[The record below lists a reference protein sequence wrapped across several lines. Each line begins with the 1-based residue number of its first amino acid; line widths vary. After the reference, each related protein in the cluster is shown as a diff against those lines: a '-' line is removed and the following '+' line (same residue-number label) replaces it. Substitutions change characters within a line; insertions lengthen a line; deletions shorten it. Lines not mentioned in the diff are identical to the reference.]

1 MLDHGAAVKIANREI
16 SKLKRPFLV
25 AEAGDGHQGQPELA
39 LQMARIAVESGADA
53 LTFQEI
59 DEKFLYTD
67 LGSLPVPHQEC
78 VGWECLEECR
88 EVAKAAD
95 LCFSVCVTDSSSLK
109 RAIDVGIDFIK
120 IVSYDLTFIP
130 FLEECGQSG
139 LPIFMSTGA
148 SLFDEVERAIEA
160 LDASDRLVLYHTD
173 CGYPTADDNV
183 GLNRMLRLRERFGL
197 PAGYCD
203 HTDHGLSC
211 IAASALGAAV
221 IEKHFTVDRSIG
233 GSDHMVA
240 FDPEQITQ
248 LFTDIK
254 RIAVILG
261 DGNDQIHPADLYR
274 RDNLRRSVALR
285 RAVSEGEKIR
295 EDLLTMLRPSG
306 GLAWAERRS
315 VVGKV
320 ACRDLPF
327 RHQIT
332 LDDVV

>member
-1 MLDHGAAVKIANREI
+1 MFKHGAAVRIADHEI
-16 SKLKRPFLV
+16 STLKRPFLV
-25 AEAGDGHQGQPELA
+25 AEAGSGHQGEPELA
-39 LQMARIAVESGADA
+39 LQLVRIAIESGADA

-59 DEKFLYTD
+59 DEECLYTD
-67 LGSLPVPHQEC
+67 LPSLPVPRQER
-78 VGWECLEECR
+78 VGWECLRECR
-88 EVAKAAD
+88 EVAKEAG
-95 LCFSVCVTDSSSLK
+95 LCFSVCVTDSSSLEC
-109 RAIDVGIDFIK
+109 AIDVGIDFIK
-120 IVSYDLTFIP
+120 VVSYDITFIP

-197 PAGYCD
+197 PTGYCD

-240 FDPEQITQ
+240 LDAKQITQ
-248 LFTDIK
+248 LFTEIK
-254 RIAVILG
+254 RTAVILG

-285 RAVSEGEKIR
+285 RAVGRGEKIS
-295 EDLLTMLRPSG
+295 EDLLTMLRPLG
-306 GLAWAERRS
+306 GLAWAERRD

-320 ACRDLPF
+320 ARRDLPH

-332 LDDVV
+332 SDDVV